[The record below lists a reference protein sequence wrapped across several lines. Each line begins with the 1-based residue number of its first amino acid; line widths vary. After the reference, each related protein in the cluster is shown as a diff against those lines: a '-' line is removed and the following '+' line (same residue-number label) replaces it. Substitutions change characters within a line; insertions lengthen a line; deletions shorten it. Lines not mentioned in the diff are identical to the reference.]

1 MFSTISS
8 RLSRSWTIESGILS
22 GNVSL
27 EVRVLEG
34 QTVLLVLRL
43 LAFEYTNNIG
53 IVNLL
58 AIVAQGTL
66 RFISRGV
73 SREETLQRGEITY
86 WIFI

>member
-1 MFSTISS
+1 MDNK
-8 RLSRSWTIESGILS
+8 SGILS

-58 AIVAQGTL
+58 AIVAQGTF

-73 SREETLQRGEITY
+73 SREETGRRREGTY